1 MKGGRFDFFA
11 SCGCNIK
18 KDVWFYKVGLAG
30 ENNFK
35 VSDKVSLWVEGT
47 AFSSRGS
54 TFLRSTFMEYGGWDG
69 MPGYAIGTFFSDF
82 VYGGAGVQINLSKSF
97 VSSFLSIVVR
107 GGVRTDVGFGID
119 NNAYE
124 FATEYLC
131 VDSFTSGI
139 WDLGISVGLGVSS
152 PVGDVILGA
161 GFNKNMQLAF
171 YAELT

>member
-1 MKGGRFDFFA
+1 ML
-11 SCGCNIK
+11 I
-18 KDVWFYKVGLAG
+18 
-30 ENNFK
+30 EQ
-35 VSDKVSLWVEGT
+35 
-47 AFSSRGS
+47 
-54 TFLRSTFMEYGGWDG
+54 RS
-69 MPGYAIGTFFSDF
+69 
-82 VYGGAGVQINLSKSF
+82 
-97 VSSFLSIVVR
+97 
-107 GGVRTDVGFGID
+107 FGID

-124 FATEYLC
+124 FASEYLF